1 MRMSDWSSDVCS
13 SDLLRRL
20 GIGRVYLAQRDRHGN
35 RQRRDLADEN
45 ASVILLDR
53 TDVHGKSP
61 QIMSPN
67 ALSGTPSLLPLLSSA
82 VRPSRRVSAPSETRI
97 RGLGGAFAR
106 LVDRAEQQ
114 TLGLGLMSH
123 VPDADRPAH
132 IIVQPR
138 RDRKSTRLNY
148 SH

>member
-1 MRMSDWSSDVCS
+1 MIRRPPRSSRPDTLCPYTTLFRS
-13 SDLLRRL
+13 
-20 GIGRVYLAQRDRHGN
+20 N

-67 ALSGTPSLLPLLSSA
+67 TLSGTPSLLPLLSSA

-97 RGLGGAFAR
+97 RGLGIALDTRWSDLEIAVVGETEEIG
-106 LVDRAEQQ
+106 RA
-114 TLGLGLMSH
+114 H
-123 VPDADRPAH
+123 V
-132 IIVQPR
+132 
-138 RDRKSTRLNY
+138 
-148 SH
+148 

>member
-1 MRMSDWSSDVCS
+1 
-13 SDLLRRL
+13 
-20 GIGRVYLAQRDRHGN
+20 
-35 RQRRDLADEN
+35 
-45 ASVILLDR
+45 
-53 TDVHGKSP
+53 
-61 QIMSPN
+61 MSPN

-114 TLGLGLMSH
+114 TLGLGLMSP

-132 IIVQPR
+132 IIVPPR
-138 RDRKSTRLNY
+138 SDGLRHLGTACHHRNRGPGPQHFASFPSAPTPRFPPPPPPPPPAPHLPPPRPPPPPPPPTPPPPPPPPP
-148 SH
+148 

>member
-1 MRMSDWSSDVCS
+1 MTLTTVCLLLFFFFSS
-13 SDLLRRL
+13 RR
-20 GIGRVYLAQRDRHGN
+20 RHTRCALVTGVQTCALPIY

-123 VPDADRPAH
+123 FPDADRPAH
-132 IIVQPR
+132 ITV
-138 RDRKSTRLNY
+138 
-148 SH
+148 

>member
-1 MRMSDWSSDVCS
+1 
-13 SDLLRRL
+13 
-20 GIGRVYLAQRDRHGN
+20 
-35 RQRRDLADEN
+35 
-45 ASVILLDR
+45 
-53 TDVHGKSP
+53 
-61 QIMSPN
+61 MSPN

-114 TLGLGLMSH
+114 TLGLGPMSP

-138 RDRKSTRLNY
+138 SEGQIGRAHVCTPVTNAQIVRRLLVE
-148 SH
+148 